1 MDPGAAGWPLSL
13 EITALVAAAAGA
25 LCALLILALR
35 PFLLRYA
42 LARPNARS
50 SHRAPTPQGGGIAVI
65 AATIVMTLI
74 VCAGVPE
81 LRSAA
86 LPAVFAAT
94 ILVAFVGVVDDVRPL
109 PVAPR
114 LLLQALAV
122 AVVLT
127 ALPAELRIAEFLPWW
142 LERLLLLIAGLWF
155 VNLVNFMDGLDWMT
169 VAEAVPVTAALVL
182 IGMHGALHPAAMLVA
197 LALCGAMLGF
207 GYFNR
212 PVAQLFLGDVGSLP
226 IGLLL
231 GWLLVLLAGS
241 GHEAAA
247 LLLPLYY
254 LADATITL
262 ARRLAAGERIWE
274 PHRRHFYQQ
283 ATARGFTV
291 LEVVSRVFVVN
302 VLLAQ
307 MAIATVWARSTLL
320 SAIALAAGAA
330 LVGLL
335 LWVFHSGKRTASD

>member
-1 MDPGAAGWPLSL
+1 MQTGAAGWPLSL
-13 EITALVAAAAGA
+13 QTMALIATGAAA
-25 LCALLILALR
+25 LCVLLILALR

-50 SHRAPTPQGGGIAVI
+50 SHREPTPQGGGIAVI
-65 AATIVMTLI
+65 AATIVVTLI
-74 VCAGVPE
+74 AAAAVLE
-81 LRSAA
+81 LRAAA
-86 LPAVFAAT
+86 LPALFAAT
-94 ILVAFVGVVDDVRPL
+94 ILIAFVGMVDDIRPL

-122 AVVLT
+122 AVVIT
-127 ALPAELRIAEFLPWW
+127 ALPADLRIIGFLPWW

-169 VAEAVPVTAALVL
+169 VAEVVPVTAALVL
-182 IGMHGALHPAAMLVA
+182 IGMDGALPPAAIVVA
-197 LALCGAMLGF
+197 LALGGATLGF

-212 PVAQLFLGDVGSLP
+212 PVARLFLGDVGSLP

-241 GHEAAA
+241 GHFAAA

-262 ARRLAAGERIWE
+262 GRRLAAGDRIWE
-274 PHRRHFYQQ
+274 SHRRHFYQQ

-291 LEVVSRVFVVN
+291 KEVVSRVFFLN
-302 VLLAQ
+302 VMLALLAV
-307 MAIATVWARSTLL
+307 MTVWVRSSLL
-320 SAIALAAGAA
+320 SASALAAGAA

-335 LWVFHSGKRTASD
+335 LWVFHRGK

>member
-1 MDPGAAGWPLSL
+1 MQTGAAGWPLSL
-13 EITALVAAAAGA
+13 QTMALIATGAAT
-25 LCALLILALR
+25 LCVLLILALR

-50 SHRAPTPQGGGIAVI
+50 SHREPTPQGGGIAVI
-65 AATIVMTLI
+65 AATIVVTLI
-74 VCAGVPE
+74 ACAGVPE
-81 LRSAA
+81 LRAMA
-86 LPAVFAAT
+86 LPALFAAT
-94 ILVAFVGVVDDVRPL
+94 ILIAFVGMVDDIRPL

-122 AVVLT
+122 AVVIT
-127 ALPAELRIAEFLPWW
+127 ALPADLRIVGFLPWW

-169 VAEAVPVTAALVL
+169 VAEVVPVTAALVL
-182 IGMHGALHPAAMLVA
+182 IGMDGALPPAAILVA
-197 LALCGAMLGF
+197 LALGGATLGF

-212 PVAQLFLGDVGSLP
+212 PVARLFLGDVGSLP

-231 GWLLVLLAGS
+231 GWLLVLRAAS
-241 GHEAAA
+241 GHFAAA

-262 ARRLAAGERIWE
+262 GRRLAAGERIWE
-274 PHRRHFYQQ
+274 SHRRHFYQQ

-291 LEVVSRVFVVN
+291 KEVVSRVFFLN
-302 VLLAQ
+302 VMLALLAV
-307 MAIATVWARSTLL
+307 MTVWVRSSLL
-320 SAIALAAGAA
+320 SAVALAVGAA

-335 LWVFHSGKRTASD
+335 LWVFQRGK